1 MAGNQQKPGK
11 RHGNASPSQ
20 PRSNNPT
27 DVISGF
33 WPPELWE
40 NKSLLL

>member
-1 MAGNQQKPGK
+1 MAGNQQKPGT

-27 DVISGF
+27 DVILGF